1 VQKQRL
7 EDKLSAAQ
15 KELRMWLHFDEKGS
29 MRHAVGGLIG
39 TRRAKTPEERE
50 ELKQLEAAVID
61 ARTRLLLHENDG
73 RML

>member
-29 MRHAVGGLIG
+29 MRHTV
-39 TRRAKTPEERE
+39 RRAKTPEERE